1 MLLDYNKNDMFQNIV
16 FFVLLLLIMSKV
28 NITLQQI
35 YSLIFAVI
43 IWYIYYYFTNENTK
57 IQVGKMTYIKKFI
70 NGDNH
75 FDNHHEFIDF
85 IHDNK
90 RFESSKNYKEFINI
104 INEFLK
110 IYNESHYRLEIQK
123 VVNYKDLYKNAM
135 NTYQSLIYLIGNI
148 DNNYQDNLSKLENI
162 FLIYLSNLNDIEK
175 DDYNENNINY
185 LSKPHEDNI
194 IEGLDKT
201 DTFNFF

>member
-1 MLLDYNKNDMFQNIV
+1 MLLDYNKNDIFRNIV
-16 FFVLLLLIMSKV
+16 FFVFLLLIMSKV
-28 NITLQQI
+28 NITLQNI
-35 YSLIFAVI
+35 YSFMIALI
-43 IWYIYYYFTNENTK
+43 IWYIYYYFTNENNK
-57 IQVGKMTYIKKFI
+57 IQTEQITYIKKFI
-70 NGDNH
+70 NGENH
-75 FDNHHEFIDF
+75 FNNHSQFIDF

-90 RFESSKNYKEFINI
+90 RFESSKNYNELINI

-110 IYNESHYRLEIQK
+110 IYNELHSGFEIQN